1 MRQPAGALVVDASI
15 LVASVLGRTS
25 ALLVHAAERRRLV
38 VTDRA
43 IQESLRRIELGLKVP
58 ALIPVLNEVVT
69 SMNVMPSSEFEGQI
83 ALARITLA
91 NAVASRNG
99 LTSDA
104 HILACAW
111 VTNADIWSYDRDF
124 AGTGVASWST
134 VNLMRALEHSR

>member
-25 ALLVHAAERRRLV
+25 AILAHAAERRRLV

-43 IQESLRRIELGLKVP
+43 IEESLRRIELGLKAPLLIP
-58 ALIPVLNEVVT
+58 ALHSVVT
-69 SMNVMPSSEFEGQI
+69 SMNVMPSSEFENMI
-83 ALARITLA
+83 ALAKITLA

-99 LTSDA
+99 STTDA

-124 AGTGVASWST
+124 AGTGVATWST
-134 VNLMRALEHSR
+134 VNLMRALGLSW